1 MGDRVE
7 ADEAVITIE
16 TDKVT
21 HEAKSPVA
29 GAITAIMVEEGDIM
43 VRMGSPILEDL
54 CDVTVE
60 ALEQRI
66 KRDDSIVVE
75 LCPGG
80 EEDVRRGQRGVGE
93 PHHEH
98 LRRWDRSVRL

>member
-29 GAITAIMVEEGDIM
+29 GAITAIMVEEGDT
-43 VRMGSPILEDL
+43 VQPDGVL
-54 CDVTVE
+54 VTVDTE
-60 ALEQRI
+60 QVRALRGAEHQAACI
-66 KRDDSIVVE
+66 A
-75 LCPGG
+75 P
-80 EEDVRRGQRGVGE
+80 DVCVC
-93 PHHEH
+93 
-98 LRRWDRSVRL
+98 VRACMLTRLLY